1 MELSALFMFNLKLL
15 YIRRLSVVFLHR
27 EFIFADSAERANPI
41 FRKVLK
47 CCSGLYA
54 VVRIAYFRVIYITA
68 SVTNVLFHNSYFLIN
83 KFDIN

>member
-1 MELSALFMFNLKLL
+1 MLSALFISGLDL
-15 YIRRLSVVFLHR
+15 IVFLYR
-27 EFIFADSAERANPI
+27 EFVFTYSAERANPI

-54 VVRIAYFRVIYITA
+54 VVRIAYFGVIYITA

>member
-15 YIRRLSVVFLHR
+15 YIRRLSIVFLR
-27 EFIFADSAERANPI
+27 RKFIFADSAERANPI
-41 FRKVLK
+41 FWKVLK

-54 VVRIAYFRVIYITA
+54 VVRIAYFRVIYITT